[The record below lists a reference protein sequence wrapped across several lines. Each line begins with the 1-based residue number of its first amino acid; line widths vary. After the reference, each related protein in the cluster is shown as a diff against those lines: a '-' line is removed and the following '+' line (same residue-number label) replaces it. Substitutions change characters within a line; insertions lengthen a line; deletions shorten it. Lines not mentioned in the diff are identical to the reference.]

1 MTPWWITCGALDVPV
16 ERELEPEPE
25 PEPREP
31 PELLAA
37 LPPLAEEEL
46 FCAIGLALDEA
57 AEPDVGP
64 PEA

>member
-1 MTPWWITCGALDVPV
+1 MTPWWITCRALDVPV
-16 ERELEPEPE
+16 EREPEPEPE
-25 PEPREP
+25 PEL

-46 FCAIGLALDEA
+46 FCAIGLAPDEA
-57 AEPDVGP
+57 AGPDVGP